1 MRAVHVP
8 ALVAVEGAQ
17 LRAVVDEGARDG
29 GRVGAAPLQLGE
41 EHARVEVVQLLQVAE
56 DGRRGLGRHAQLVP
70 ATWELVILLPGK
82 ISHHACARR
91 PLQMKRIDGATYA
104 RVPTDFL

>member
-56 DGRRGLGRHAQLVP
+56 DGRRGLGGHAQLVP
-70 ATWELVILLPGK
+70 ATREWVVLLPGT
-82 ISHHACARR
+82 ISHHARR

>member
-1 MRAVHVP
+1 MSDSNQLHARVAPVRAVHVP

-17 LRAVVDEGARDG
+17 LGAVVDEGARDG

-56 DGRRGLGRHAQLVP
+56 DGRGGLGRHAQLVP
-70 ATWELVILLPGK
+70 ATWEWVVLLSGTIP
-82 ISHHACARR
+82 HMR
-91 PLQMKRIDGATYA
+91 GAHYKC
-104 RVPTDFL
+104 DI

>member
-1 MRAVHVP
+1 MKCQTGPVRAVHVP

-41 EHARVEVVQLLQVAE
+41 EDARVEVVQLLQVSE
-56 DGRRGLGRHAQLVP
+56 DGRGRLRRHAQLVP
-70 ATWELVILLPGK
+70 ATWEWILSSFP
-82 ISHHACARR
+82 
-91 PLQMKRIDGATYA
+91 
-104 RVPTDFL
+104 

>member
-41 EHARVEVVQLLQVAE
+41 EHARVEVVQLLQVPE
-56 DGRRGLGRHAQLVP
+56 DGRRGLGGHAQLVP
-70 ATWELVILLPGK
+70 ATRESVGCLSSFPEQFHIMHG
-82 ISHHACARR
+82 ARY
-91 PLQMKRIDGATYA
+91 K
-104 RVPTDFL
+104 